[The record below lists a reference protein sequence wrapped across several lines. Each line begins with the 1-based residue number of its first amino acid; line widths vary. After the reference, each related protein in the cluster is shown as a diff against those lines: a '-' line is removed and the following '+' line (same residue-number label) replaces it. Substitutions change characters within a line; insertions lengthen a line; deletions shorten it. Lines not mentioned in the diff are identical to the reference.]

1 MASERE
7 AQFVEGRRVG
17 LTRRRALRTIFG
29 NS

>member
-7 AQFVEGRRVG
+7 ARFVEGRRVG
-17 LTRRRALRTIFG
+17 LTRVALRMSFD